1 MKIVYLCIMQKSVS
15 ILLAT
20 WVLLLSSHVPLHAHF
35 CCDRLVD
42 ASLYNEAKTCCSNQK
57 PTNDQPVFKK
67 ICCSNLEVVFDGYE
81 DCAPPLITDFVTVD
95 FVSTELDFSHQTFV
109 VSVEKPIFSGKDPP
123 DPSKVSL
130 YTLFEVYLI

>member
-35 CCDRLVD
+35 CCDRLVE
-42 ASLYNEAKTCCSNQK
+42 ASLYKEAKACCSNHK

-81 DCAPPLITDFVTVD
+81 DCAPPLITDFVPVD
-95 FVSTELDFSHQTFV
+95 FVSTELYFSHHTFV
-109 VSVEKPIFSGKDPP
+109 ISVEKPLFSGKDPP
-123 DPSKVSL
+123 LTSKVPL
-130 YTLFEVYLI
+130 YTIFEVYLI